1 MVAQEQKSSIR
12 VLLADDHPLI
22 MAGFAM
28 SLEGFGIAVV
38 GQALTPEDTVKRY
51 QDLLPD
57 VLVLDIRFGEKLT
70 GLDAARSVISQF
82 RDAKIVFLSQFD
94 QDNLIK
100 EAYGLG
106 GRAFVTKNSSPEQ
119 LATAIQH
126 VHAGEVYF
134 LPRVAEH
141 LATLAIHG
149 DPSPRSILDPRELQ
163 VFTYMAQGLTNVEM
177 AEKLDLSLKTISNF
191 SQAVKEKLGVHRAAD
206 ITRLAIKHGFFEP

>member
-1 MVAQEQKSSIR
+1 MVTQEQKLSIR

-28 SLEGFGIAVV
+28 SLEGFGIEVV

-51 QDLLPD
+51 QALQPD

-82 RDAKIVFLSQFD
+82 PDAKIVFLSQFD

-119 LATAIQH
+119 LATAIQQ

-163 VFTYMAQGLTNVEM
+163 VFTYMAQGLTNAEM
-177 AEKLDLSLKTISNF
+177 AESLDLSLKTISNL
-191 SQAVKEKLGVHRAAD
+191 SQAVKEKLRMHRAAD

>member
-1 MVAQEQKSSIR
+1 MVAKEQKSSIR

-28 SLEGFGIAVV
+28 SLEGFGIEVV
-38 GQALTPEDTVKRY
+38 GQALTPDDTVKRY
-51 QDLLPD
+51 QALLPD

-82 RDAKIVFLSQFD
+82 PDAKIVFLSQFD

-106 GRAFVTKNSSPEQ
+106 GRAFVTKNCSPEQ

-126 VHAGEVYF
+126 VHLGEVYF

-163 VFTYMAQGLTNVEM
+163 VFTYMAQGLTNAEM
-177 AEKLDLSLKTISNF
+177 AEKLDMSLKSISNL
-191 SQAVKEKLGVHRAAD
+191 SQAVKDALGMHRAAD

>member
-1 MVAQEQKSSIR
+1 VAQEQKSSIR

-28 SLEGFGIAVV
+28 SLEGFGIEVV

-70 GLDAARSVISQF
+70 GFDAARSVLSQF
-82 RDAKIVFLSQFD
+82 RDARIVFLSQFD

-126 VHAGEVYF
+126 VNAGEVYF

-149 DPSPRSILDPRELQ
+149 DPSPRSILDPRQLQ
-163 VFTYMAQGLTNVEM
+163 VFTYMAQGLTNAEM
-177 AEKLDLSLKTISNF
+177 AEKLDLSLKSISNL
-191 SQAVKEKLGVHRAAD
+191 SQAVKEALGMHRAAD

>member
-1 MVAQEQKSSIR
+1 MVAKEQKSSIR

-28 SLEGFGIAVV
+28 SLEGFGIEVV
-38 GQALTPEDTVKRY
+38 GQALTPDDTVKRY
-51 QDLLPD
+51 QALLPD

-82 RDAKIVFLSQFD
+82 PDAKIVFLSQFD

-106 GRAFVTKNSSPEQ
+106 GRAFVTKNCSPEQ

-126 VHAGEVYF
+126 VHLGEVYF

-163 VFTYMAQGLTNVEM
+163 VFTYMAQGLTN
-177 AEKLDLSLKTISNF
+177 ACLLYTSPSPRD
-191 SQAVKEKLGVHRAAD
+191 
-206 ITRLAIKHGFFEP
+206 

>member
-1 MVAQEQKSSIR
+1 MVPQEQESSIR

-28 SLEGFGIAVV
+28 TLESFGIEVV
-38 GQALTPEDTVKRY
+38 GQALTPDDTIKQY
-51 QDLLPD
+51 QALVPD

-70 GLDAARSVISQF
+70 GLDAARSVIRQF
-82 RDAKIVFLSQFD
+82 PGAKIVFLSQFD

-106 GRAFVTKNSSPEQ
+106 GRAFVTKNCSPEQ

-126 VHAGEVYF
+126 VHLGEVYF

-163 VFTYMAQGLTNVEM
+163 VFTYMAQGLTNAEM
-177 AEKLDLSLKTISNF
+177 AEKLDLSLKSVSNL
-191 SQAVKEKLGVHRAAD
+191 SQAVKEALGMHRAAD

>member
-28 SLEGFGIAVV
+28 SLEGFGIEVV
-38 GQALTPEDTVKRY
+38 GQALTPDDTVKRY
-51 QDLLPD
+51 QALLPD

-82 RDAKIVFLSQFD
+82 PDAKIVFLSQFD

-106 GRAFVTKNSSPEQ
+106 GRAFVTKNCSPEQ

-126 VHAGEVYF
+126 VHLGEVYF

-163 VFTYMAQGLTNVEM
+163 VFTYMAQGLTNAEM
-177 AEKLDLSLKTISNF
+177 AEKLDMSLKSISNL
-191 SQAVKEKLGVHRAAD
+191 SQAVKDALGMHRAAD